1 MTVEEFTQ
9 RLEGLGQR
17 ATDLSD
23 ILTQIGTEITTAVR
37 ANAPEDTGALKRSIQ
52 FSVTPDSLSL
62 EMLNYGVFQN
72 YGVGGTKSSPVSLK
86 PTEGGI
92 FGIPAGTRFR
102 FKSLT
107 IDGSLPFPVRRS
119 IAERGLSPKSFFSI
133 ADLKEEV
140 ATRIEEEIT
149 QPFN

>member
-72 YGVGGTKSSPVSLK
+72 YGVDGTKTASAKEIEP
-86 PTEGGI
+86 GI
-92 FGIPAGTRFR
+92 FGITQKRFK

-107 IDGSLPFPVRRS
+107 IGGSLPFPVRRS
-119 IAERGLSPKSFFSI
+119 IAERGLKPKSFFSI

>member
-72 YGVGGTKSSPVSLK
+72 YGVDGTDGSLRAK
-86 PTEGGI
+86 EIEPGI
-92 FGIPAGTRFR
+92 FGVTQKRFK

-107 IDGSLPFPVRRS
+107 IGGSLPFPVRRS
-119 IAERGLSPKSFFSI
+119 IAERGLKPKSFFSI